1 MAVYVVVQWKA
12 RNGDL
17 ASPERQ
23 LSLKPLL
30 GEAQY
35 NYIFGVPSTE
45 PRSNP
50 FSSHSDAEMF
60 KQETENSYNQR
71 PTYLASDAQ
80 GNPFFEDGRAIAE
93 WVPEIR
99 LVEEPSSEIER
110 GGNPSTG
117 DQEGNV

>member
-35 NYIFGVPSTE
+35 NYFFGVPSTE

-50 FSSHSDAEMF
+50 FSSPIDALMF
-60 KQETENSYNQR
+60 KLETENDYKQR

-80 GNPFFEDGRAIAE
+80 GNPLFEGGKRIAE
-93 WVPEIR
+93 WIPEIR
-99 LVEEPSSEIER
+99 IVEEPSSELDR
-110 GGNPSTG
+110 SGKPSTG
-117 DQEGNV
+117 DQEGND